1 MKSKDIGSLLSHGEG
16 LNVEFKESL
25 DKSIGK
31 EICAF
36 ANGNGGKILLGVTD
50 DGTIKGA
57 SISNKLKSEIQNYA
71 RNIDPQPIINI
82 SSVENILIIDVP
94 EGKNKPYSANGR
106 FYLRIGTNC
115 QQLKRDEVSDLFK
128 EEGLVRFDESF
139 NNKFDVKNDFNHSAF
154 KFFLE
159 QAKISHFLKR
169 ENILKNMMLIE
180 KGRIRNAGVLLF
192 CRDIKNFFI
201 QGTISCFLYRGNDKY
216 KILDQKEFSADL
228 YSNYQNAMTY
238 LQSHLNTEYIIKGGP
253 RKERLEL
260 PEEALR
266 EAILNAIAH
275 RDYFSTSNIHV
286 NIFKN
291 RVVVINPGGL
301 IGKLTVKDLYEKSIP
316 RNPLLFDLMQR
327 MELAEKAGSGLIR
340 MRKAMR
346 AYKLSVPRI
355 KADKHWFSI
364 YFIRPEMERIIEH
377 KPLPARV
384 AVEGLN
390 EGLNEGLKTLLSA
403 IK

>member
-1 MKSKDIGSLLSHGEG
+1 MKSKEIDFLLSQGEG
-16 LNVEFKESL
+16 FNVEFKESL

-36 ANGNGGKILLGVTD
+36 ANGNGGKILLGVAD

-71 RNIDPQPIINI
+71 RNIDPQPIIDI
-82 SSVENILIIDVP
+82 SSVENILIVDVP
-94 EGKNKPYSANGR
+94 EGKNKPYSVNGR

-192 CRDIKNFFI
+192 CHAIKNFFI

-275 RDYFSTSNIHV
+275 RLCKALHKRCYPKKNI
-286 NIFKN
+286 
-291 RVVVINPGGL
+291 
-301 IGKLTVKDLYEKSIP
+301 
-316 RNPLLFDLMQR
+316 MQ
-327 MELAEKAGSGLIR
+327 S
-340 MRKAMR
+340 
-346 AYKLSVPRI
+346 YC
-355 KADKHWFSI
+355 
-364 YFIRPEMERIIEH
+364 
-377 KPLPARV
+377 
-384 AVEGLN
+384 
-390 EGLNEGLKTLLSA
+390 
-403 IK
+403 